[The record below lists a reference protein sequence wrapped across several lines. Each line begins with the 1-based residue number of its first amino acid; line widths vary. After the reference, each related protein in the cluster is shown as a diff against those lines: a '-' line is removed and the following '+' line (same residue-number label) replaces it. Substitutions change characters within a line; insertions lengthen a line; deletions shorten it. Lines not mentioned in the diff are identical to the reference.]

1 MSLPDYDWAMKELLA
16 DRDYLYSSMVK
27 DLYFL
32 GVVLAKKYRQLRISY
47 NIFMYGLIITMLL
60 YGAVILFEVFFVTN
74 TLKDAPI
81 IP

>member
-60 YGAVILFEVFFVTN
+60 YGAVILFEVFFVTDTVKN
-74 TLKDAPI
+74 APF